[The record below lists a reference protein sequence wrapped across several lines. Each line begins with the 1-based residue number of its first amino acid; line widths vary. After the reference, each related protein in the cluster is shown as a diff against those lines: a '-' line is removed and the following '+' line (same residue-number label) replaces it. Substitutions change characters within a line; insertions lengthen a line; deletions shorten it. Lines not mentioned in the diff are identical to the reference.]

1 MQPRKY
7 LYRGKTLAVET
18 HSTVN
23 GTGYATYFKDRK
35 GTRHI
40 LLYNDELSLC
50 APPST
55 KRRPTLT
62 LSRSGGAS
70 KKRYEAQR
78 KSPSCAN
85 RKSLR

>member
-23 GTGYATYFKDRK
+23 GTGYATYFRDRK

-40 LLYNDELSLC
+40 LLYNDEL
-50 APPST
+50 
-55 KRRPTLT
+55 TL
-62 LSRSGGAS
+62 RSAF
-70 KKRYEAQR
+70 EDAQADLDAFAQR
-78 KSPSCAN
+78 
-85 RKSLR
+85 RSLKEVL

>member
-40 LLYNDELSLC
+40 LLYNDELCL
-50 APPST
+50 
-55 KRRPTLT
+55 RP
-62 LSRSGGAS
+62 AFD
-70 KKRYEAQR
+70 EAQADLDAFAQR
-78 KSPSCAN
+78 
-85 RKSLR
+85 RSLKEVP

>member
-40 LLYNDELSLC
+40 LLYNDELSL
-50 APPST
+50 
-55 KRRPTLT
+55 RP
-62 LSRSGGAS
+62 AFD
-70 KKRYEAQR
+70 EAQADLDAFAQR
-78 KSPSCAN
+78 
-85 RKSLR
+85 RSLKEAL

>member
-23 GTGYATYFKDRK
+23 GTGYATYFRDRK

-40 LLYNDELSLC
+40 LLYNDELKL
-50 APPST
+50 
-55 KRRPTLT
+55 RP
-62 LSRSGGAS
+62 AFE
-70 KKRYEAQR
+70 EAQTDLDAFAQR
-78 KSPSCAN
+78 
-85 RKSLR
+85 RSLKEVL

>member
-23 GTGYATYFKDRK
+23 GTGYATYFRDRK

-40 LLYNDELSLC
+40 LLYNDEL
-50 APPST
+50 
-55 KRRPTLT
+55 K
-62 LSRSGGAS
+62 LSPAFE
-70 KKRYEAQR
+70 EAQADLDAFAQR
-78 KSPSCAN
+78 
-85 RKSLR
+85 RSLKEVL

>member
-1 MQPRKY
+1 MQERKY

-40 LLYNDELSLC
+40 LLYNDELRL
-50 APPST
+50 
-55 KRRPTLT
+55 RP
-62 LSRSGGAS
+62 AFE
-70 KKRYEAQR
+70 EAQADLDAFAQR
-78 KSPSCAN
+78 
-85 RKSLR
+85 RSLKEVP